1 MRTIVLQLF
10 AICALFIP
18 LNQAEAKKAPKPP
31 AVFGGWS
38 PGKTFT
44 FTVTSKIS
52 SATSGAQVIDPAPIP
67 KGVPAFVTG
76 QQVTFTIGKKGE
88 LKGPG
93 FSILFQAD
101 GGTAN
106 VFVNK
111 PAKGAQPTTATVY
124 KNTTTGEPTTV
135 AMGFF
140 TFKLVKRIPS
150 VNTVYYTLQ

>member
-18 LNQAEAKKAPKPP
+18 LNQAEAAKKPKAP
-31 AVFGGWS
+31 AVFGGWA

-52 SATSGAQVIDPAPIP
+52 SATVGTQVIDPAPIP
-67 KGVPAFVTG
+67 KGVPAFAVG
-76 QQVTFTIGKKGE
+76 QQITFTIGKKGE

-93 FSILFQAD
+93 FSIAFQAD

-106 VFVNK
+106 AYVNK
-111 PAKGAQPTTATVY
+111 PAKGAQPTTASVH
-124 KNTTTGEPTTV
+124 KNMTTGEPTAV
-135 AMGFF
+135 SMGFF
-140 TFKLVKRIPS
+140 TFKLVKRVPN
-150 VNTVYYTLQ
+150 VNTVYYVLQ